1 MSIELVAA
9 EYAEGL
15 LQLAIKKQ
23 ALDEWVKELNQV
35 KAIFDNN
42 PHFRILYETPI
53 VGRDE
58 TKKVITNVFK
68 GNISDEILSLI
79 LLLVDKQR
87 TVILPELC
95 HVFEKLVHLEKKEV
109 EIKVETPAPI
119 SSQDEEKVKALISSS
134 LGRPVYL
141 KNKVKPEIIGG
152 IILEFLGKRWDGS
165 IKTYIAQ
172 LAHELKERCPA
183 TAFSTEGG

>member
-23 ALDEWVKELNQV
+23 TLDEWVKELNQV
-35 KAIFDNN
+35 NAIFEDN
-42 PHFRILYETPI
+42 PHFRMLYETPI

-58 TKKVITNVFK
+58 TKKAITNVFK
-68 GNISDEILSLI
+68 GNVSDEILSL
-79 LLLVDKQR
+79 LLLLIDKQR
-87 TVILPELC
+87 TVILPVFC
-95 HVFEKLVHLEKKEV
+95 HIFEKLVHLEKEEV

-119 SSQDEEKVKALISSS
+119 SSQDEEKVKSLISSI

-141 KNKVKPEIIGG
+141 NKQVKPEIIGG
-152 IILEFLGKRWDGS
+152 IVLEFLGKRWDGS
-165 IKTYIAQ
+165 IKTYIAR
-172 LAHELKERCPA
+172 LTYELKERCPA

>member
-23 ALDEWVKELNQV
+23 SLGEWAKELNQV
-35 KAIFDNN
+35 KTIFDDN
-42 PHFRILYETPI
+42 PHFRTLYESPI

-58 TKKVITNVFK
+58 TKKVVTNVFK
-68 GNISDEILSLI
+68 GNISDDILNLL

-109 EIKVETPAPI
+109 EVKVETPTPI
-119 SSQDEEKVKALISSS
+119 SNQDEEKVKALISSN

-141 KNKVKPEIIGG
+141 NKKVRPEIIGG
-152 IILEFLGKRWDGS
+152 IVLEFLGKRWDGS
-165 IKTYIAQ
+165 IKTYIAR